1 MSTSVNLQDLL
12 AAFEWIGAGEAAG
25 VDCEA
30 YVSRATGAIHWS
42 GEGADEELPE
52 DIEDETKYVA
62 VPGKSDLELG
72 RSLALRFVEERLPDS
87 YELVHQ
93 YFRKKGAYSR
103 FKAEL
108 ERAGQL
114 EAWYEYEQRA
124 IEESLR
130 EWGEENGFVLERQ
143 PSSDYGA

>member
-1 MSTSVNLQDLL
+1 MSTRVNLEDVLS
-12 AAFEWIGAGEAAG
+12 AYEWISAGEVAG

-62 VPGKSDLELG
+62 VPKKSDLDLG
-72 RSLALRFVEERLPDS
+72 RSLALRFVGERLPDS
-87 YELVHQ
+87 YELVSQ

-108 ERAGQL
+108 ERVGQL

-124 IEESLR
+124 IEEALR
-130 EWGEENGFVLERQ
+130 EWGEENGFILERQ
-143 PSSDYGA
+143 PSSDGA